1 MRPRGLNRPLR
12 RCELFVMRKLLG
24 TIAAMLATLVLAVL
38 ASGAGWDTH
47 GDFSAQS
54 LSESDHASASELCLF
69 LVNQEERSRGRC
81 SLD

>member
-12 RCELFVMRKLLG
+12 RCELLVMPKLLG

-54 LSESDHASASELCLF
+54 LSGI
-69 LVNQEERSRGRC
+69 RSRERFGTPC
-81 SLD
+81 FW